1 MLQEELWTVRL
12 AKASSLHPSSSQQL
26 WQALAAQI
34 EQRLLLGAEIA
45 FPCIGV
51 FTLRQEGEF
60 LAQLPDGS
68 RYLVP
73 PRLSLDMR
81 WEKRGREESAIPL
94 TFLIEALAN
103 ATKLRG
109 EVIEVW
115 LKAIPILWE
124 ELMRE
129 AGSVAWPHLGL
140 FHTVSGDAS
149 STSSGY
155 TFTPLS
161 VFAEALNKPFS
172 MFVPIE
178 VAHEGQGKDLKIRE
192 VTSLEVLRE
201 IHPITLLMPTPSPET
216 EGETAVED
224 TKGVEQEKM
233 EAVVVQSSSNPVS
246 QIEPEEEEKV
256 EVVAEQ
262 TLSDPTPQTILGE
275 EEKVE
280 APAVQTSSD
289 PVSQIES
296 EEEEKVEVVAEQTLS
311 DPTPQAEREE
321 EEKVEAPAV
330 QTSPDSISLTES
342 EEEEKEEAPAEATT
356 PVIPPVPSVYI
367 TAPTAT
373 SSPRKSRSGC
383 YIWLIVAMLLL
394 IGAILVI
401 FLLNNQQKNKNE
413 AKPLPSKPTQQTTPT
428 TVIPTSEPREKDSL
442 MIQADS
448 SSGIASDTLASTPTP
463 APPKASKAQPTS
475 SEEAE
480 VVRIQAGDRLTRF
493 SLRKYGHKAFW
504 VYIYEENRGRIK
516 DPDNIPIGTTITL
529 PQASKYKIDARDT
542 NSVNK
547 ALILQRSIK
556 NK

>member
-26 WQALAAQI
+26 WQALTAQI

-60 LAQLPDGS
+60 LAQLPDS
-68 RYLVP
+68 TRYLVP
-73 PRLSLDMR
+73 PRLSLDLR
-81 WEKRGREESAIPL
+81 WERAGREESAIPL
-94 TFLIEALAN
+94 TFLIEALVN
-103 ATKLRG
+103 STKLRG

-124 ELMRE
+124 ELMQE
-129 AGSVAWPHLGL
+129 AGSVAWPRLGL

-172 MFVPIE
+172 MFVPVE
-178 VAHEGQGKDLKIRE
+178 VSHEGQGKDLKTRE
-192 VTSLEVLRE
+192 VTSLEGLGE
-201 IHPITLLMPTPSPET
+201 IHPITLLASTPSSEVQA
-216 EGETAVED
+216 ERVEED
-224 TKGVEQEKM
+224 TLERAQEKP
-233 EAVVVQSSSNPVS
+233 EESTELASSDSTP
-246 QIEPEEEEKV
+246 QAELEEEK
-256 EVVAEQ
+256 E
-262 TLSDPTPQTILGE
+262 
-275 EEKVE
+275 VE
-280 APAVQTSSD
+280 APTIQTS
-289 PVSQIES
+289 
-296 EEEEKVEVVAEQTLS
+296 S
-311 DPTPQAEREE
+311 DPTPQAELE
-321 EEKVEAPAV
+321 EEKEVEAPTI

-342 EEEEKEEAPAEATT
+342 EEEGKVEVVAEATT
-356 PVIPPVPSVYI
+356 PVIPPVSSVSV
-367 TAPTAT
+367 TTPTAT

-428 TVIPTSEPREKDSL
+428 TVIPTAEPREKDSL
-442 MIQADS
+442 MMQADS
-448 SSGIASDTLASTPTP
+448 SSGTASDTLASTPAP
-463 APPKASKAQPTS
+463 APPSASKAQPAS

-504 VYIYEENRGRIK
+504 VYIYEENRSRIK

-542 NSVNK
+542 NSVNR

>member
-1 MLQEELWTVRL
+1 MRL

-60 LAQLPDGS
+60 LAQLPDGT

-73 PRLSLDMR
+73 PRLSLDLR
-81 WEKRGREESAIPL
+81 WERAGRGESAIPL
-94 TFLIEALAN
+94 TFLIEALVN
-103 ATKLRG
+103 STKLRG

-129 AGSVAWPHLGL
+129 AGSVAWPRLGL
-140 FHTVSGDAS
+140 FHTVSRDAS

-172 MFVPIE
+172 MFVPVE

-192 VTSLEVLRE
+192 VTSLEGLGE

-233 EAVVVQSSSNPVS
+233 EAVVVQSSSDPVS

-262 TLSDPTPQTILGE
+262 TF
-275 EEKVE
+275 
-280 APAVQTSSD
+280 
-289 PVSQIES
+289 
-296 EEEEKVEVVAEQTLS
+296 S
-311 DPTPQAEREE
+311 DPTPQAELE
-321 EEKVEAPAV
+321 EEKEVEAPTIQASSAPTP
-330 QTSPDSISLTES
+330 QAER

-356 PVIPPVPSVYI
+356 PVIPPVPSVSV
-367 TAPTAT
+367 TTPTAI
-373 SSPRKSRSGC
+373 SSPRRSRSGC
-383 YIWLIVAMLLL
+383 YIWLIVTMLLV

-428 TVIPTSEPREKDSL
+428 TVIPTTEPREKDSL

-448 SSGIASDTLASTPTP
+448 SSGTASDTLASTPAP
-463 APPKASKAQPTS
+463 APPSASKVQPTS

-504 VYIYEENRGRIK
+504 VYIYEENRSRIK

-542 NSVNK
+542 NSVNR

>member
-1 MLQEELWTVRL
+1 MRL

-34 EQRLLLGAEIA
+34 EQRLLLGAEVA

-60 LAQLPDGS
+60 LAQLPDGT

-73 PRLSLDMR
+73 PRLSLDLR
-81 WEKRGREESAIPL
+81 WERAGREESAIPL
-94 TFLIEALAN
+94 TFLIEALVN
-103 ATKLRG
+103 STKLRG

-129 AGSVAWPHLGL
+129 AGSVAWPRLGL

-172 MFVPIE
+172 MFVPVE

-192 VTSLEVLRE
+192 VTSLEVLGE
-201 IHPITLLMPTPSPET
+201 VHPITVLASTPSSEVQA
-216 EGETAVED
+216 ERVEED
-224 TKGVEQEKM
+224 TLERAQEK
-233 EAVVVQSSSNPVS
+233 
-246 QIEPEEEEKV
+246 PEESTEL
-256 EVVAEQ
+256 A
-262 TLSDPTPQTILGE
+262 
-275 EEKVE
+275 
-280 APAVQTSSD
+280 SSD
-289 PVSQIES
+289 S
-296 EEEEKVEVVAEQTLS
+296 
-311 DPTPQAEREE
+311 TPQAEREE
-321 EEKVEAPAV
+321 EEKEEAPTI
-330 QTSPDSISLTES
+330 QTSSDPTLQIEL
-342 EEEEKEEAPAEATT
+342 EEEGKVEAPAEATT
-356 PVIPPVPSVYI
+356 PVIPPVPSVSV
-367 TAPTAT
+367 TTPTAI
-373 SSPRKSRSGC
+373 SSPRRSRSGC
-383 YIWLIVAMLLL
+383 YIWLIVAMLLV

-428 TVIPTSEPREKDSL
+428 TVIPATEPREEDSL
-442 MIQADS
+442 TIQADS
-448 SSGIASDTLASTPTP
+448 SSGTARDTLASTPTP

-504 VYIYEENRGRIK
+504 VYIYEENRSRIK

-542 NSVNK
+542 NSVNR

>member
-12 AKASSLHPSSSQQL
+12 AKASPLHPSSSQQL
-26 WQALAAQI
+26 WQALTAQI

-73 PRLSLDMR
+73 PRLSLDLR

-94 TFLIEALAN
+94 TFLIEALVN
-103 ATKLRG
+103 TTKLRG

-129 AGSVAWPHLGL
+129 AGSVAWPRLGL
-140 FHTVSGDAS
+140 FHTVSGNAS

-178 VAHEGQGKDLKIRE
+178 VAHGEQSNDLEIRE
-192 VTSLEVLRE
+192 VTSLEVLGE

-233 EAVVVQSSSNPVS
+233 EAVVVQSSSDPVS

-262 TLSDPTPQTILGE
+262 TLSDPTPQAELE
-275 EEKVE
+275 EEKE
-280 APAVQTSSD
+280 
-289 PVSQIES
+289 
-296 EEEEKVEVVAEQTLS
+296 
-311 DPTPQAEREE
+311 
-321 EEKVEAPAV
+321 VEAPAV
-330 QTSPDSISLTES
+330 QTSPDPISLTES

-356 PVIPPVPSVYI
+356 PVIPPVSSVSV
-367 TAPTAT
+367 TTPTAT

-428 TVIPTSEPREKDSL
+428 TVIPTSEPREIDSL

-448 SSGIASDTLASTPTP
+448 SSGTASDTLASTPAP
-463 APPKASKAQPTS
+463 APPSTSKAQPAS
-475 SEEAE
+475 SEETE

-504 VYIYEENRGRIK
+504 VYIYEENRSRIK

-542 NSVNK
+542 NSVNR

>member
-26 WQALAAQI
+26 WQALATQI

-60 LAQLPDGS
+60 LAQLPDGT

-73 PRLSLDMR
+73 PRLSLDLR
-81 WEKRGREESAIPL
+81 WERAGREESAIPL
-94 TFLIEALAN
+94 TFLIEALVN
-103 ATKLRG
+103 STKLRG

-129 AGSVAWPHLGL
+129 AGSVAWPRLGL
-140 FHTVSGDAS
+140 FHTVSRDAS
-149 STSSGY
+149 STSSSY

-172 MFVPIE
+172 MFVPVE
-178 VAHEGQGKDLKIRE
+178 VAHGEQSNDLEIRE
-192 VTSLEVLRE
+192 VTSLEVLGE
-201 IHPITLLMPTPSPET
+201 IHPITVLASTPSSEVQA
-216 EGETAVED
+216 ERVEED
-224 TKGVEQEKM
+224 TLERAQEKP
-233 EAVVVQSSSNPVS
+233 EESTELASSDSTP
-246 QIEPEEEEKV
+246 QAELEEEK
-256 EVVAEQ
+256 E
-262 TLSDPTPQTILGE
+262 
-275 EEKVE
+275 VE
-280 APAVQTSSD
+280 APTIQAS
-289 PVSQIES
+289 
-296 EEEEKVEVVAEQTLS
+296 S
-311 DPTPQAEREE
+311 DPTPQAELE
-321 EEKVEAPAV
+321 EEKEVEAPAV
-330 QTSPDSISLTES
+330 QTSPDPISLTES

-356 PVIPPVPSVYI
+356 PVIPPVSSVSV
-367 TAPTAT
+367 TTPTAI
-373 SSPRKSRSGC
+373 SSPRRSRSGC

-413 AKPLPSKPTQQTTPT
+413 AKPLPPKPAQQTTPT
-428 TVIPTSEPREKDSL
+428 TVIPTAEPREKDSL
-442 MIQADS
+442 MMQADS
-448 SSGIASDTLASTPTP
+448 SSGTASDTLASTPTP
-463 APPKASKAQPTS
+463 TPLSASKAQPAS
-475 SEEAE
+475 SEETE

-504 VYIYEENRGRIK
+504 VYIYEENRSRIK

>member
-60 LAQLPDGS
+60 LAQLPDGT

-73 PRLSLDMR
+73 PRLSLDLR
-81 WEKRGREESAIPL
+81 WERAGRGESAIPL
-94 TFLIEALAN
+94 TFLIEALVN
-103 ATKLRG
+103 STKLRG

-115 LKAIPILWE
+115 LKAIPTLWE
-124 ELMRE
+124 ELMQE
-129 AGSVAWPHLGL
+129 AGSVAWPRLGL

-172 MFVPIE
+172 MFVPVE

-192 VTSLEVLRE
+192 VTSLEGLGE

-224 TKGVEQEKM
+224 TKGVEQKKM
-233 EAVVVQSSSNPVS
+233 EAVAMQSSSDPVS

-256 EVVAEQ
+256 EVVAEQTSPAPISQTESEEEEKVEAPAVQ

-280 APAVQTSSD
+280 APAVQTS
-289 PVSQIES
+289 P
-296 EEEEKVEVVAEQTLS
+296 
-311 DPTPQAEREE
+311 
-321 EEKVEAPAV
+321 AP
-330 QTSPDSISLTES
+330 ISLTES

-356 PVIPPVPSVYI
+356 PVIPPVPSVSV
-367 TAPTAT
+367 TTPTAI
-373 SSPRKSRSGC
+373 SSPRRSRSGC

-428 TVIPTSEPREKDSL
+428 TVIPAIEPREEDSL
-442 MIQADS
+442 TIQADS
-448 SSGIASDTLASTPTP
+448 SSGTARDTLASTPTP

-542 NSVNK
+542 NSVNR

>member
-1 MLQEELWTVRL
+1 MRL

-26 WQALAAQI
+26 WQALTAQI

-60 LAQLPDGS
+60 LAQLPDGT

-73 PRLSLDMR
+73 PRLSLDLR
-81 WEKRGREESAIPL
+81 WERAGREESAIPL
-94 TFLIEALAN
+94 TFLIEALVN
-103 ATKLRG
+103 STKLRV

-129 AGSVAWPHLGL
+129 AGSVAWPRLGL
-140 FHTVSGDAS
+140 FHTVSRDAS

-172 MFVPIE
+172 MFVPVE

-192 VTSLEVLRE
+192 VTSLEGLGE

-233 EAVVVQSSSNPVS
+233 EAVVVQSSSDPVS

-289 PVSQIES
+289 P
-296 EEEEKVEVVAEQTLS
+296 
-311 DPTPQAEREE
+311 
-321 EEKVEAPAV
+321 
-330 QTSPDSISLTES
+330 ISLTES
-342 EEEEKEEAPAEATT
+342 EEEEKVEAPAEATT
-356 PVIPPVPSVYI
+356 PVIPPVSSVSV
-367 TAPTAT
+367 TTPTAT

-428 TVIPTSEPREKDSL
+428 TVIPATEPREEDSL
-442 MIQADS
+442 TIQADS
-448 SSGIASDTLASTPTP
+448 SSGTARDTLASTPTP
-463 APPKASKAQPTS
+463 TPLSASKAQPTS

-516 DPDNIPIGTTITL
+516 DPDNIPIGTTIRL

>member
-1 MLQEELWTVRL
+1 MRL

-26 WQALAAQI
+26 WQALTAQI

-60 LAQLPDGS
+60 LAQLPDS
-68 RYLVP
+68 TRYLVP
-73 PRLSLDMR
+73 PRLSLDLR
-81 WEKRGREESAIPL
+81 WERAGREESAIPL
-94 TFLIEALAN
+94 TFLIEALVN
-103 ATKLRG
+103 STKLRG

-124 ELMRE
+124 ELMQE
-129 AGSVAWPHLGL
+129 AGSVAWPRLGL

-172 MFVPIE
+172 MFVPVE
-178 VAHEGQGKDLKIRE
+178 VSHEGQGKDLKTRE
-192 VTSLEVLRE
+192 VTSLEGLGE
-201 IHPITLLMPTPSPET
+201 IHPITLLASTPSSEVQA
-216 EGETAVED
+216 ERVEED
-224 TKGVEQEKM
+224 TLERAQEKP
-233 EAVVVQSSSNPVS
+233 EESTELASSDSTP
-246 QIEPEEEEKV
+246 QAELEEEK
-256 EVVAEQ
+256 E
-262 TLSDPTPQTILGE
+262 
-275 EEKVE
+275 VE
-280 APAVQTSSD
+280 APTIQTS
-289 PVSQIES
+289 
-296 EEEEKVEVVAEQTLS
+296 S
-311 DPTPQAEREE
+311 DPTPQAELE
-321 EEKVEAPAV
+321 EEKEVEAPTI
-330 QTSPDSISLTES
+330 QTSPDPISLTES
-342 EEEEKEEAPAEATT
+342 EEEEKVEAPSEATT
-356 PVIPPVPSVYI
+356 PVIPPVSSVSV

-428 TVIPTSEPREKDSL
+428 TVIPATEPREEDSL
-442 MIQADS
+442 TIQADS
-448 SSGIASDTLASTPTP
+448 SSGTARDTLASTPTP

-504 VYIYEENRGRIK
+504 VYIYEENRSRIK

-542 NSVNK
+542 NSVNR

>member
-1 MLQEELWTVRL
+1 MRL

-26 WQALAAQI
+26 WQALTAQI

-60 LAQLPDGS
+60 LAQLPDGT

-73 PRLSLDMR
+73 PRLSLDLR

-94 TFLIEALAN
+94 TFLIEALVN
-103 ATKLRG
+103 STKLRG

-129 AGSVAWPHLGL
+129 AGSVAWPRLGL

-172 MFVPIE
+172 MFVPVE
-178 VAHEGQGKDLKIRE
+178 VAHGGQGKDLKIRE
-192 VTSLEVLRE
+192 VTSLEVLGE
-201 IHPITLLMPTPSPET
+201 IHPITLLASTPSSEVQA
-216 EGETAVED
+216 ERVEED
-224 TKGVEQEKM
+224 TLERAQEKP
-233 EAVVVQSSSNPVS
+233 EESTEIASSDSTP
-246 QIEPEEEEKV
+246 QAEREEEK
-256 EVVAEQ
+256 E
-262 TLSDPTPQTILGE
+262 
-275 EEKVE
+275 VE

-289 PVSQIES
+289 PISQIEP
-296 EEEEKVEVVAEQTLS
+296 EEEGKVEVV
-311 DPTPQAEREE
+311 
-321 EEKVEAPAV
+321 
-330 QTSPDSISLTES
+330 
-342 EEEEKEEAPAEATT
+342 AEATT
-356 PVIPPVPSVYI
+356 PVIPPVPSVYV

-428 TVIPTSEPREKDSL
+428 TVIPATEPREEDSL
-442 MIQADS
+442 TIQADS
-448 SSGIASDTLASTPTP
+448 SSGTARDTLASTPTP

-504 VYIYEENRGRIK
+504 VYIYEENRSRIK

-542 NSVNK
+542 NSVNR

>member
-1 MLQEELWTVRL
+1 MRL

-45 FPCIGV
+45 FPSIGV

-68 RYLVP
+68 RYLIP
-73 PRLSLDMR
+73 PRLSLDLR
-81 WEKRGREESAIPL
+81 WERAGREESAIPL
-94 TFLIEALAN
+94 TFLIEALVN
-103 ATKLRG
+103 STKLRG

-115 LKAIPILWE
+115 LKAIPTLWE
-124 ELMRE
+124 ELMQE
-129 AGSVAWPHLGL
+129 AGSVAWPRLGL
-140 FHTVSGDAS
+140 FHTVSGNAS

-192 VTSLEVLRE
+192 VTSLEVLGE
-201 IHPITLLMPTPSPET
+201 IHPITLLASTPSSEVQA
-216 EGETAVED
+216 ERVEED
-224 TKGVEQEKM
+224 TLERAQEKPG
-233 EAVVVQSSSNPVS
+233 ESTELAS
-246 QIEPEEEEKV
+246 
-256 EVVAEQ
+256 
-262 TLSDPTPQTILGE
+262 SDPTPQAELE
-275 EEKVE
+275 EEKEVE

-289 PVSQIES
+289 PISQIEP
-296 EEEEKVEVVAEQTLS
+296 EEEGKVEVV
-311 DPTPQAEREE
+311 
-321 EEKVEAPAV
+321 
-330 QTSPDSISLTES
+330 
-342 EEEEKEEAPAEATT
+342 AEATT
-356 PVIPPVPSVYI
+356 PVIPPVPSVSV
-367 TAPTAT
+367 TTPTAI
-373 SSPRKSRSGC
+373 SSPRRSRSGC

-428 TVIPTSEPREKDSL
+428 TVIPATEPREKDSL

-448 SSGIASDTLASTPTP
+448 SSGTASDTLTSTP
-463 APPKASKAQPTS
+463 APAPPSASKAQPAS
-475 SEEAE
+475 SEETE

-504 VYIYEENRGRIK
+504 VYIYEENRSRIK

-542 NSVNK
+542 NSVNR

>member
-26 WQALAAQI
+26 WQALATQI

-60 LAQLPDGS
+60 LAQLPDGT

-73 PRLSLDMR
+73 PRLSLDLR
-81 WEKRGREESAIPL
+81 WERAGREESAIPL
-94 TFLIEALAN
+94 TFLIEALVN
-103 ATKLRG
+103 STKLRG

-129 AGSVAWPHLGL
+129 AGSVAWPRLGL
-140 FHTVSGDAS
+140 FHTVSRDAS
-149 STSSGY
+149 STSSSY

-172 MFVPIE
+172 MFVPVE
-178 VAHEGQGKDLKIRE
+178 VAHGEQSNDLEIRE
-192 VTSLEVLRE
+192 VTSLEVLGE
-201 IHPITLLMPTPSPET
+201 IHPITLLASTPSSEVQAERVE
-216 EGETAVED
+216 EGTLERA
-224 TKGVEQEKM
+224 QEK
-233 EAVVVQSSSNPVS
+233 
-246 QIEPEEEEKV
+246 PEESTEL
-256 EVVAEQ
+256 A
-262 TLSDPTPQTILGE
+262 S
-275 EEKVE
+275 
-280 APAVQTSSD
+280 
-289 PVSQIES
+289 
-296 EEEEKVEVVAEQTLS
+296 S

-321 EEKVEAPAV
+321 EEKVEAPTIQASSDPTPQVEREEKEKVEAPAV
-330 QTSPDSISLTES
+330 QTTPDPVSQAEL
-342 EEEEKEEAPAEATT
+342 EEEEKVEAPAEATT
-356 PVIPPVPSVYI
+356 PVIPPVPSVSV
-367 TAPTAT
+367 TAPTTT

-428 TVIPTSEPREKDSL
+428 TVIPATEPREKDSL
-442 MIQADS
+442 MMQADS
-448 SSGIASDTLASTPTP
+448 SSGTARDTLASTPTP

-504 VYIYEENRGRIK
+504 VYIYEENRSRIK

>member
-1 MLQEELWTVRL
+1 M
-12 AKASSLHPSSSQQL
+12 
-26 WQALAAQI
+26 
-34 EQRLLLGAEIA
+34 
-45 FPCIGV
+45 
-51 FTLRQEGEF
+51 
-60 LAQLPDGS
+60 
-68 RYLVP
+68 
-73 PRLSLDMR
+73 
-81 WEKRGREESAIPL
+81 
-94 TFLIEALAN
+94 
-103 ATKLRG
+103 
-109 EVIEVW
+109 
-115 LKAIPILWE
+115 
-124 ELMRE
+124 
-129 AGSVAWPHLGL
+129 
-140 FHTVSGDAS
+140 
-149 STSSGY
+149 
-155 TFTPLS
+155 
-161 VFAEALNKPFS
+161 
-172 MFVPIE
+172 
-178 VAHEGQGKDLKIRE
+178 
-192 VTSLEVLRE
+192 
-201 IHPITLLMPTPSPET
+201 
-216 EGETAVED
+216 
-224 TKGVEQEKM
+224 
-233 EAVVVQSSSNPVS
+233 
-246 QIEPEEEEKV
+246 
-256 EVVAEQ
+256 
-262 TLSDPTPQTILGE
+262 
-275 EEKVE
+275 
-280 APAVQTSSD
+280 QTSSD

>member
-1 MLQEELWTVRL
+1 MRL

-34 EQRLLLGAEIA
+34 EQRLLLGAEVA

-60 LAQLPDGS
+60 LAQLPDGT

-73 PRLSLDMR
+73 PRLSLDLR
-81 WEKRGREESAIPL
+81 WERAGREESAIPL
-94 TFLIEALAN
+94 TFLIEALVN
-103 ATKLRG
+103 STKLRA

-115 LKAIPILWE
+115 LKAIPTLWE

-129 AGSVAWPHLGL
+129 AGSVAWPRLGL

-172 MFVPIE
+172 MFVPVE

-192 VTSLEVLRE
+192 VTSLEGLGE

-224 TKGVEQEKM
+224 TKGVEREKM
-233 EAVVVQSSSNPVS
+233 EAVVVQSSSDPVS

-289 PVSQIES
+289 PTPQIE
-296 EEEEKVEVVAEQTLS
+296 L
-311 DPTPQAEREE
+311 
-321 EEKVEAPAV
+321 
-330 QTSPDSISLTES
+330 

-356 PVIPPVPSVYI
+356 PVIPPVPSVSV
-367 TAPTAT
+367 TTPTAI
-373 SSPRKSRSGC
+373 SSPRRSRSGC

-448 SSGIASDTLASTPTP
+448 SSGTASDTLASTPAPAP
-463 APPKASKAQPTS
+463 APPSTSKAQPAS
-475 SEEAE
+475 SEETE

-504 VYIYEENRGRIK
+504 VYIYEENRSRIK

>member
-1 MLQEELWTVRL
+1 MRL

-34 EQRLLLGAEIA
+34 EQRLLLGAEVA

-60 LAQLPDGS
+60 LAQLPDGT

-73 PRLSLDMR
+73 PRLSLDLR
-81 WEKRGREESAIPL
+81 WERAGREESAIPL
-94 TFLIEALAN
+94 TFLIEALVN
-103 ATKLRG
+103 STKLRA

-115 LKAIPILWE
+115 LKAIPTLWE

-129 AGSVAWPHLGL
+129 AGSVAWPRLGL

-172 MFVPIE
+172 MFVPVE

-192 VTSLEVLRE
+192 VTSLEGLGE

-224 TKGVEQEKM
+224 TKGVEREKM
-233 EAVVVQSSSNPVS
+233 EAVVVQSSSDPVS

-262 TLSDPTPQTILGE
+262 TLSDPTPQAERE
-275 EEKVE
+275 EEKEVE
-280 APAVQTSSD
+280 APTIQTSSD
-289 PVSQIES
+289 PTPQIE
-296 EEEEKVEVVAEQTLS
+296 L
-311 DPTPQAEREE
+311 
-321 EEKVEAPAV
+321 
-330 QTSPDSISLTES
+330 

-356 PVIPPVPSVYI
+356 PVIPPVPSVSV
-367 TAPTAT
+367 TTPTAI
-373 SSPRKSRSGC
+373 SSPRRSRSGC

-448 SSGIASDTLASTPTP
+448 SSGTASDTLASTPAPAP
-463 APPKASKAQPTS
+463 APPSTSKAQPAS
-475 SEEAE
+475 SEETE

-504 VYIYEENRGRIK
+504 VYIYEENRSRIK

-542 NSVNK
+542 NSVNR

>member
-26 WQALAAQI
+26 WQALTAQI

-60 LAQLPDGS
+60 LAQLPDGT

-73 PRLSLDMR
+73 PRLSLDLR
-81 WEKRGREESAIPL
+81 WERAGREESAIPL
-94 TFLIEALAN
+94 TFLIEALVN
-103 ATKLRG
+103 STKLRG

-129 AGSVAWPHLGL
+129 AGSVAWPRLGL

-172 MFVPIE
+172 MFVPVE

-192 VTSLEVLRE
+192 VTSLEVLGE

-224 TKGVEQEKM
+224 TKGVEQKKM
-233 EAVVVQSSSNPVS
+233 EAVAMQSSSDPVS

-256 EVVAEQ
+256 EVVAVQ

-280 APAVQTSSD
+280 APT
-289 PVSQIES
+289 
-296 EEEEKVEVVAEQTLS
+296 
-311 DPTPQAEREE
+311 
-321 EEKVEAPAV
+321 V
-330 QTSPDSISLTES
+330 QTSPAPISLTES
-342 EEEEKEEAPAEATT
+342 EEEEKVGAPAEATT
-356 PVIPPVPSVYI
+356 PVIPPVPSVSV
-367 TAPTAT
+367 TAPTAI
-373 SSPRKSRSGC
+373 SSPRRPRSGC

-413 AKPLPSKPTQQTTPT
+413 AKPLPPKPAQQTTPT
-428 TVIPTSEPREKDSL
+428 TVIPTAEPREKDSL
-442 MIQADS
+442 MMQADS
-448 SSGIASDTLASTPTP
+448 SSGTANDTLASTPTP
-463 APPKASKAQPTS
+463 TPLSASKVQPTS
-475 SEEAE
+475 SEETE

-504 VYIYEENRGRIK
+504 VYIYEENRSRIK

-542 NSVNK
+542 NSVNR

>member
-1 MLQEELWTVRL
+1 MRL

-34 EQRLLLGAEIA
+34 EQRLLLGAEVA

-60 LAQLPDGS
+60 LAQLPDGT

-73 PRLSLDMR
+73 PRLSLDLR
-81 WEKRGREESAIPL
+81 WERAGREESAIPL
-94 TFLIEALAN
+94 TFLIEALVN
-103 ATKLRG
+103 STKLRA

-115 LKAIPILWE
+115 LKAIPTLWE

-129 AGSVAWPHLGL
+129 AGSVAWPRLGL

-172 MFVPIE
+172 MFVPVE

-192 VTSLEVLRE
+192 VTSLEGLGE

-224 TKGVEQEKM
+224 TKGVEREKM
-233 EAVVVQSSSNPVS
+233 EAVVVQSSSDPVS

-321 EEKVEAPAV
+321 EKEVEAPTI
-330 QTSPDSISLTES
+330 QTSSDPTPQIEL

-356 PVIPPVPSVYI
+356 PVIPPVPSVSV
-367 TAPTAT
+367 TTPTAI
-373 SSPRKSRSGC
+373 SSPRRSRSGC

-448 SSGIASDTLASTPTP
+448 SSGTASDTLASTPAPAP
-463 APPKASKAQPTS
+463 APPSTSKAQPAS
-475 SEEAE
+475 SEETE

-504 VYIYEENRGRIK
+504 VYIYEENRSRIK

-542 NSVNK
+542 NSVNR

>member
-1 MLQEELWTVRL
+1 MLQEELWIVRL
-12 AKASSLHPSSSQQL
+12 AKASSLHPSSSPQL
-26 WQALAAQI
+26 WQALTAQI

-73 PRLSLDMR
+73 PRLSLDLR

-94 TFLIEALAN
+94 TFLIEALVN
-103 ATKLRG
+103 TSKLRG

-129 AGSVAWPHLGL
+129 AGSVAWPRLGL
-140 FHTVSGDAS
+140 FHTVSGNAS

-178 VAHEGQGKDLKIRE
+178 VAHGEQSNDLEIRE
-192 VTSLEVLRE
+192 VTSLEVLGE

-233 EAVVVQSSSNPVS
+233 EAVVVQSSSDPVS

-262 TLSDPTPQTILGE
+262 TLSDPTPQAELE
-275 EEKVE
+275 EEKE
-280 APAVQTSSD
+280 
-289 PVSQIES
+289 
-296 EEEEKVEVVAEQTLS
+296 
-311 DPTPQAEREE
+311 
-321 EEKVEAPAV
+321 VEAPAV
-330 QTSPDSISLTES
+330 QTSPDPISLTES

-356 PVIPPVPSVYI
+356 PVIPPVSSVSV
-367 TAPTAT
+367 TTPTAT

-428 TVIPTSEPREKDSL
+428 TVIPTSEPREIDSL

-448 SSGIASDTLASTPTP
+448 SSGTASDTLASTPAP
-463 APPKASKAQPTS
+463 APPSTSKAQPAS
-475 SEEAE
+475 SEETE

-504 VYIYEENRGRIK
+504 VYIYEENRSRIK

-542 NSVNK
+542 NSVNR

>member
-60 LAQLPDGS
+60 LAQLPDGT

-73 PRLSLDMR
+73 PRLSLDLR
-81 WEKRGREESAIPL
+81 WERAGREESAIPL
-94 TFLIEALAN
+94 TFLIEALVN
-103 ATKLRG
+103 ATKLRA

-115 LKAIPILWE
+115 LKAIPTLWE

-129 AGSVAWPHLGL
+129 AGSVAWPRLGL
-140 FHTVSGDAS
+140 FHTVSGNAS

-172 MFVPIE
+172 MFVPVE
-178 VAHEGQGKDLKIRE
+178 VAHKGQGKDLKIRE
-192 VTSLEVLRE
+192 VTSLEVLGE

-233 EAVVVQSSSNPVS
+233 EAVVVQSSSDPVS
-246 QIEPEEEEKV
+246 QIESEEEEKV

-280 APAVQTSSD
+280 APAVQTSPD
-289 PVSQIES
+289 P
-296 EEEEKVEVVAEQTLS
+296 
-311 DPTPQAEREE
+311 
-321 EEKVEAPAV
+321 
-330 QTSPDSISLTES
+330 ISLTES

-356 PVIPPVPSVYI
+356 PVIPPVSSVSV

-373 SSPRKSRSGC
+373 SSPRRSRSGC

-401 FLLNNQQKNKNE
+401 FFLNNQQKNKNE

-428 TVIPTSEPREKDSL
+428 TVIPATEPRENDSL

-448 SSGIASDTLASTPTP
+448 SSGTASDTFTSTP
-463 APPKASKAQPTS
+463 APAPPSTSKAQPAS
-475 SEEAE
+475 SEETE

>member
-1 MLQEELWTVRL
+1 VRL
-12 AKASSLHPSSSQQL
+12 AKASSLHPSSSPQL
-26 WQALAAQI
+26 WQALTAQI

-73 PRLSLDMR
+73 PRLSLDLR

-94 TFLIEALAN
+94 TFLIEALVN
-103 ATKLRG
+103 TTKLRG

-129 AGSVAWPHLGL
+129 AGSVAWPRLGL
-140 FHTVSGDAS
+140 FHTVSGNAS

-178 VAHEGQGKDLKIRE
+178 VAHGEQSNDLEIRE
-192 VTSLEVLRE
+192 VTSLEVLGE

-233 EAVVVQSSSNPVS
+233 EAVVVQSSSDPVS

-262 TLSDPTPQTILGE
+262 TLSDPTPQAELE
-275 EEKVE
+275 EEKE
-280 APAVQTSSD
+280 
-289 PVSQIES
+289 
-296 EEEEKVEVVAEQTLS
+296 
-311 DPTPQAEREE
+311 
-321 EEKVEAPAV
+321 VEAPAV
-330 QTSPDSISLTES
+330 QTSPDPISLTES

-356 PVIPPVPSVYI
+356 PVIPPVSSVSV
-367 TAPTAT
+367 TTPTAT

-394 IGAILVI
+394 IGAILII

-428 TVIPTSEPREKDSL
+428 TVIPTSEPREIDSL

-448 SSGIASDTLASTPTP
+448 SSGTASDTLASTPAP
-463 APPKASKAQPTS
+463 APPSTSKAQPAS
-475 SEEAE
+475 SEETE

-504 VYIYEENRGRIK
+504 VYIYEENRSRIK

-542 NSVNK
+542 NSVNR

>member
-1 MLQEELWTVRL
+1 
-12 AKASSLHPSSSQQL
+12 
-26 WQALAAQI
+26 
-34 EQRLLLGAEIA
+34 
-45 FPCIGV
+45 
-51 FTLRQEGEF
+51 
-60 LAQLPDGS
+60 
-68 RYLVP
+68 
-73 PRLSLDMR
+73 
-81 WEKRGREESAIPL
+81 
-94 TFLIEALAN
+94 
-103 ATKLRG
+103 
-109 EVIEVW
+109 
-115 LKAIPILWE
+115 
-124 ELMRE
+124 MRE
-129 AGSVAWPHLGL
+129 AGSVAWPRLGL

-172 MFVPIE
+172 MFVPVE

-192 VTSLEVLRE
+192 VTSLEVLGE
-201 IHPITLLMPTPSPET
+201 IHPITLLASTPSSEVQA
-216 EGETAVED
+216 ERVEED
-224 TKGVEQEKM
+224 TLERAQEK
-233 EAVVVQSSSNPVS
+233 
-246 QIEPEEEEKV
+246 PEESTEL
-256 EVVAEQ
+256 A
-262 TLSDPTPQTILGE
+262 SSASTPQAE
-275 EEKVE
+275 REKEVE
-280 APAVQTSSD
+280 ASTIQTS
-289 PVSQIES
+289 
-296 EEEEKVEVVAEQTLS
+296 S
-311 DPTPQAEREE
+311 DPTPQAELE
-321 EEKVEAPAV
+321 EEKEVEAPTIQASSDPTPQAELEEEKEVEAPAV

-342 EEEEKEEAPAEATT
+342 EEEGKVEVVAEATT
-356 PVIPPVPSVYI
+356 PVIPPVSSVSV
-367 TAPTAT
+367 TTPTAT

-428 TVIPTSEPREKDSL
+428 TVIPTAEPREKDSL
-442 MIQADS
+442 MMQADS
-448 SSGIASDTLASTPTP
+448 SSGTASDTLASTPAP
-463 APPKASKAQPTS
+463 APPSASKAQPAS

-504 VYIYEENRGRIK
+504 VYIYEENRSRIK

-542 NSVNK
+542 NSVNR

>member
-1 MLQEELWTVRL
+1 MRL

-26 WQALAAQI
+26 WQALTAQI
-34 EQRLLLGAEIA
+34 EQRLLLGAEVA
-45 FPCIGV
+45 FPCIGI

-60 LAQLPDGS
+60 LAQLPDGT

-73 PRLSLDMR
+73 PRLSLDLR
-81 WEKRGREESAIPL
+81 WERAGREESAIPL
-94 TFLIEALAN
+94 TFLIEALVN
-103 ATKLRG
+103 STKLRA

-115 LKAIPILWE
+115 LKAIPTLWE

-129 AGSVAWPHLGL
+129 AGSVAWPRLGL

-172 MFVPIE
+172 MFVPVE

-192 VTSLEVLRE
+192 VTSLEVLGE
-201 IHPITLLMPTPSPET
+201 IHPITLLASTPSSEVQA
-216 EGETAVED
+216 ERVEED
-224 TKGVEQEKM
+224 TLERAQEKP
-233 EAVVVQSSSNPVS
+233 EESTELASSDLTL
-246 QIEPEEEEKV
+246 QIELEEEEKV
-256 EVVAEQ
+256 EAPTIQ
-262 TLSDPTPQTILGE
+262 ASSAPTPQAELE
-275 EEKVE
+275 EEKEVK

-289 PVSQIES
+289 PISQIEP
-296 EEEEKVEVVAEQTLS
+296 EEEG
-311 DPTPQAEREE
+311 
-321 EEKVEAPAV
+321 KVEAV
-330 QTSPDSISLTES
+330 
-342 EEEEKEEAPAEATT
+342 AEATT
-356 PVIPPVPSVYI
+356 PVIPPVSSVSV

-428 TVIPTSEPREKDSL
+428 TVIPATEPREEDSL
-442 MIQADS
+442 TIQADS
-448 SSGIASDTLASTPTP
+448 SSGTARDTLASTPTP

-504 VYIYEENRGRIK
+504 VYIYEENRSRIK

-542 NSVNK
+542 NSVNR

>member
-26 WQALAAQI
+26 WQALATQI

-60 LAQLPDGS
+60 LAQLPDGT

-73 PRLSLDMR
+73 PRLSLDLR

-94 TFLIEALAN
+94 TFLIEALVN
-103 ATKLRG
+103 ATKLRA

-129 AGSVAWPHLGL
+129 AGSVAWPRLGV
-140 FHTVSGDAS
+140 FHTVSRDAS

-155 TFTPLS
+155 TFTTLS

-178 VAHEGQGKDLKIRE
+178 VAHGEQSNDLEIRE
-192 VTSLEVLRE
+192 VTSLEVLGE

-233 EAVVVQSSSNPVS
+233 EAVVVQSSSDPVS

-256 EVVAEQ
+256 EVVAVQ

-289 PVSQIES
+289 PTPQIEL
-296 EEEEKVEVVAEQTLS
+296 EEEGKVEVV
-311 DPTPQAEREE
+311 
-321 EEKVEAPAV
+321 
-330 QTSPDSISLTES
+330 
-342 EEEEKEEAPAEATT
+342 AEATT
-356 PVIPPVPSVYI
+356 PVIPPVPSVSV
-367 TAPTAT
+367 TTPTAI
-373 SSPRKSRSGC
+373 SSPRRSRSGC
-383 YIWLIVAMLLL
+383 YIWLVVVMLLL

-401 FLLNNQQKNKNE
+401 FLLNNQQKNKDE

-428 TVIPTSEPREKDSL
+428 TVIPAIEPREEDSL
-442 MIQADS
+442 TIQADS
-448 SSGIASDTLASTPTP
+448 SSGTARDTLASTPTP

-504 VYIYEENRGRIK
+504 VYIYEENRSRIK

>member
-1 MLQEELWTVRL
+1 MRL

-26 WQALAAQI
+26 WQSLTAQI

-60 LAQLPDGS
+60 LAQLPDGT

-73 PRLSLDMR
+73 PRLSLDLR

-94 TFLIEALAN
+94 TFLIEALVN
-103 ATKLRG
+103 STKLRG

-115 LKAIPILWE
+115 LKAIPTLWE

-129 AGSVAWPHLGL
+129 AGSVAWPRLGL

-172 MFVPIE
+172 MFVPVE

-192 VTSLEVLRE
+192 VISLEVLGE
-201 IHPITLLMPTPSPET
+201 IHPITLLASTPSSEVQAERVE
-216 EGETAVED
+216 EGTLERA
-224 TKGVEQEKM
+224 QEK
-233 EAVVVQSSSNPVS
+233 
-246 QIEPEEEEKV
+246 PEESTEL
-256 EVVAEQ
+256 A
-262 TLSDPTPQTILGE
+262 
-275 EEKVE
+275 
-280 APAVQTSSD
+280 SSD
-289 PVSQIES
+289 S
-296 EEEEKVEVVAEQTLS
+296 
-311 DPTPQAEREE
+311 TPQAEREE
-321 EEKVEAPAV
+321 EEKVEAPTIQASSDPTPQAELEGEKEVEAPAV
-330 QTSPDSISLTES
+330 QTSSDPISQIEP
-342 EEEEKEEAPAEATT
+342 EEEGKVEVVAEATT
-356 PVIPPVPSVYI
+356 PVIPPVSSVSV

-373 SSPRKSRSGC
+373 SSPRRSRSGC

-428 TVIPTSEPREKDSL
+428 TVIPATEPREEDSL
-442 MIQADS
+442 TIQADS
-448 SSGIASDTLASTPTP
+448 SSGTARDTLASTPTP

-504 VYIYEENRGRIK
+504 VYIYEENRSRIK

-542 NSVNK
+542 NSVNR

>member
-1 MLQEELWTVRL
+1 MRL

-60 LAQLPDGS
+60 LAQLPDGT

-73 PRLSLDMR
+73 PRLSLDLR
-81 WEKRGREESAIPL
+81 WERAGREESAIPL
-94 TFLIEALAN
+94 TFLIEALVN
-103 ATKLRG
+103 STKLRG

-172 MFVPIE
+172 MFVPVE

-192 VTSLEVLRE
+192 VTSLEVLGE
-201 IHPITLLMPTPSPET
+201 IHPITLLASTPSSEVQA
-216 EGETAVED
+216 ERVEED
-224 TKGVEQEKM
+224 TLERAQEKP
-233 EAVVVQSSSNPVS
+233 EESTELASSDSTP
-246 QIEPEEEEKV
+246 QAEREEEEK
-256 EVVAEQ
+256 E
-262 TLSDPTPQTILGE
+262 
-275 EEKVE
+275 E
-280 APAVQTSSD
+280 APTIQTSSD
-289 PVSQIES
+289 PTLQIE
-296 EEEEKVEVVAEQTLS
+296 L
-311 DPTPQAEREE
+311 EE

-330 QTSPDSISLTES
+330 QTSPDPISLTES
-342 EEEEKEEAPAEATT
+342 EEEEKEEAPTEATT
-356 PVIPPVPSVYI
+356 PVIPPVPSVSV
-367 TAPTAT
+367 TAPTTT

-428 TVIPTSEPREKDSL
+428 TVIPTAEPREKDSL
-442 MIQADS
+442 MMQADS
-448 SSGIASDTLASTPTP
+448 SSGTASDTLASTPAP
-463 APPKASKAQPTS
+463 APPSASKAQPAS

-504 VYIYEENRGRIK
+504 VYIYEENRSRIK

-542 NSVNK
+542 NSVNR

>member
-1 MLQEELWTVRL
+1 MRL

-26 WQALAAQI
+26 WQALATQI

-60 LAQLPDGS
+60 LAQLPDGT

-73 PRLSLDMR
+73 PRLSLDLR

-94 TFLIEALAN
+94 TFLIEALVN
-103 ATKLRG
+103 ATKLRA

-129 AGSVAWPHLGL
+129 AGSVAWPRLGV
-140 FHTVSGDAS
+140 FHTVSRDAS

-155 TFTPLS
+155 TFTTLS

-178 VAHEGQGKDLKIRE
+178 VAHGEQSNDLEIRE
-192 VTSLEVLRE
+192 VTSLEVLGE

-233 EAVVVQSSSNPVS
+233 EAVVVQSSSDPVS

-256 EVVAEQ
+256 EVVAVQ

-289 PVSQIES
+289 PTPQIEL
-296 EEEEKVEVVAEQTLS
+296 EEEGKVEVV
-311 DPTPQAEREE
+311 
-321 EEKVEAPAV
+321 
-330 QTSPDSISLTES
+330 
-342 EEEEKEEAPAEATT
+342 AEATT
-356 PVIPPVPSVYI
+356 PVIPPVPSVSV
-367 TAPTAT
+367 TTPTAI
-373 SSPRKSRSGC
+373 SSPRRSRSGC
-383 YIWLIVAMLLL
+383 YIWLVVVMLLL

-401 FLLNNQQKNKNE
+401 FLLNNQQKNKDE

-428 TVIPTSEPREKDSL
+428 TVIPAIEPREEDSL
-442 MIQADS
+442 TIQADS
-448 SSGIASDTLASTPTP
+448 SSGTARDTLASTPTP

-504 VYIYEENRGRIK
+504 VYIYEENRSRIK

>member
-1 MLQEELWTVRL
+1 MRL

-26 WQALAAQI
+26 WQALATQI

-60 LAQLPDGS
+60 LAQLPDGT

-73 PRLSLDMR
+73 PRLSLDLR
-81 WEKRGREESAIPL
+81 WERAGREESAIPL
-94 TFLIEALAN
+94 TFLIEALVN
-103 ATKLRG
+103 STKLRG

-129 AGSVAWPHLGL
+129 AGSVAWPRLGL
-140 FHTVSGDAS
+140 FHTVSRDAS
-149 STSSGY
+149 STSSSY

-172 MFVPIE
+172 MFVPVE
-178 VAHEGQGKDLKIRE
+178 VAHGEQSNDLEIRE
-192 VTSLEVLRE
+192 VTSLEVLGE
-201 IHPITLLMPTPSPET
+201 IHPITVLASTPSSEVQA
-216 EGETAVED
+216 ERVEED
-224 TKGVEQEKM
+224 TLERAQEKP
-233 EAVVVQSSSNPVS
+233 EESTELASSDSTP
-246 QIEPEEEEKV
+246 QAELEEEK
-256 EVVAEQ
+256 E
-262 TLSDPTPQTILGE
+262 
-275 EEKVE
+275 VE
-280 APAVQTSSD
+280 APTIQAS
-289 PVSQIES
+289 
-296 EEEEKVEVVAEQTLS
+296 S
-311 DPTPQAEREE
+311 DPTPQAELE
-321 EEKVEAPAV
+321 EEKEVEAPAV
-330 QTSPDSISLTES
+330 QTSPAPISLTES
-342 EEEEKEEAPAEATT
+342 DEEEKEEAPAEATT
-356 PVIPPVPSVYI
+356 PVIPPVPSVSV
-367 TAPTAT
+367 TAPTAI
-373 SSPRKSRSGC
+373 SSPRRPRSGC
-383 YIWLIVAMLLL
+383 YIWLIVAMLLV

-401 FLLNNQQKNKNE
+401 FFLNNQQKNKNE

-428 TVIPTSEPREKDSL
+428 TVIPTAEPREKDSL
-442 MIQADS
+442 MMQADS
-448 SSGIASDTLASTPTP
+448 SSGTASDTLASTPTP

-504 VYIYEENRGRIK
+504 VYIYEENRSRIK

-529 PQASKYKIDARDT
+529 PQASKYKIDARDK
-542 NSVNK
+542 NSVNR

>member
-1 MLQEELWTVRL
+1 MRL

-26 WQALAAQI
+26 WQALTAQI

-60 LAQLPDGS
+60 LAQLPDGT

-73 PRLSLDMR
+73 PRLSLDLR

-94 TFLIEALAN
+94 TFLIEALVN
-103 ATKLRG
+103 ATKLRA

-129 AGSVAWPHLGL
+129 AGSVAWPRLGL

-149 STSSGY
+149 SASSGY

-172 MFVPIE
+172 MFVPVE

-192 VTSLEVLRE
+192 VTSLEGLGE
-201 IHPITLLMPTPSPET
+201 IHPITLLASTPSSEVQAERVEEDT
-216 EGETAVED
+216 LETA
-224 TKGVEQEKM
+224 QEK
-233 EAVVVQSSSNPVS
+233 
-246 QIEPEEEEKV
+246 PEESTEL
-256 EVVAEQ
+256 AS
-262 TLSDPTPQTILGE
+262 SDPTPQVERE
-275 EEKVE
+275 EEQKVE
-280 APAVQTSSD
+280 APTIQTSSD
-289 PVSQIES
+289 S
-296 EEEEKVEVVAEQTLS
+296 
-311 DPTPQAEREE
+311 TPQVEREE
-321 EEKVEAPAV
+321 EQKV
-330 QTSPDSISLTES
+330 
-342 EEEEKEEAPAEATT
+342 EAPAEATT
-356 PVIPPVPSVYI
+356 PVIPPVSSVSV
-367 TAPTAT
+367 TAPKAT

-448 SSGIASDTLASTPTP
+448 SIGTASDTLASTPAPTP
-463 APPKASKAQPTS
+463 PSTSKVQPTS
-475 SEEAE
+475 CEETE

-504 VYIYEENRGRIK
+504 VYIYEENRSRIK

-542 NSVNK
+542 NSVNR

>member
-1 MLQEELWTVRL
+1 MRL

-73 PRLSLDMR
+73 PRLSLDLR

-94 TFLIEALAN
+94 TFLIEALVN
-103 ATKLRG
+103 TTKLRA

-129 AGSVAWPHLGL
+129 AGSVAWPRLGL

-172 MFVPIE
+172 MFVPVE

-192 VTSLEVLRE
+192 VTSLEVLGE

-224 TKGVEQEKM
+224 TKGVEQKKM
-233 EAVVVQSSSNPVS
+233 EAVAMQSSSDPVS

-262 TLSDPTPQTILGE
+262 TSPAPISQT
-275 EEKVE
+275 
-280 APAVQTSSD
+280 
-289 PVSQIES
+289 ES
-296 EEEEKVEVVAEQTLS
+296 EEEEKV
-311 DPTPQAEREE
+311 
-321 EEKVEAPAV
+321 
-330 QTSPDSISLTES
+330 
-342 EEEEKEEAPAEATT
+342 EAPAEATT
-356 PVIPPVPSVYI
+356 PVIPPVPSVSV
-367 TAPTAT
+367 TAPTAI
-373 SSPRKSRSGC
+373 SSPRRPRSGC

-413 AKPLPSKPTQQTTPT
+413 AKPLPPKPAQQTTPT
-428 TVIPTSEPREKDSL
+428 TVIPTAEPREKDSL
-442 MIQADS
+442 MMQADS
-448 SSGIASDTLASTPTP
+448 SSGTANDTLASTPTP
-463 APPKASKAQPTS
+463 TPLSASKVQPTS
-475 SEEAE
+475 SEETE

-504 VYIYEENRGRIK
+504 VYIYEENRSRIK

-542 NSVNK
+542 NSVNR

>member
-1 MLQEELWTVRL
+1 MRL

-26 WQALAAQI
+26 WQALATQI

-73 PRLSLDMR
+73 PRLSLDLR

-94 TFLIEALAN
+94 TFLIEALVN
-103 ATKLRG
+103 STKLRG

-129 AGSVAWPHLGL
+129 AGSVAWPRLGL
-140 FHTVSGDAS
+140 FHTVSGNAS

-172 MFVPIE
+172 MFVPVE

-192 VTSLEVLRE
+192 VTSLEVLGE
-201 IHPITLLMPTPSPET
+201 IHPITLLASTPSSEVQ
-216 EGETAVED
+216 EERVEED
-224 TKGVEQEKM
+224 TLERAQEK
-233 EAVVVQSSSNPVS
+233 
-246 QIEPEEEEKV
+246 PEESTEL
-256 EVVAEQ
+256 A
-262 TLSDPTPQTILGE
+262 
-275 EEKVE
+275 
-280 APAVQTSSD
+280 SSD
-289 PVSQIES
+289 S
-296 EEEEKVEVVAEQTLS
+296 
-311 DPTPQAEREE
+311 TPQAELE
-321 EEKVEAPAV
+321 EEKEVEAPTIQASSDPTLQAELEEEKEVEVPAV
-330 QTSPDSISLTES
+330 QTSPAPISLTES

-356 PVIPPVPSVYI
+356 PIIPPVPSVSVTTR
-367 TAPTAT
+367 TAI
-373 SSPRKSRSGC
+373 SSPRRSRSGC
-383 YIWLIVAMLLL
+383 YIWLFVAMLLV

-401 FLLNNQQKNKNE
+401 FFLNNQQKNKDE

-428 TVIPTSEPREKDSL
+428 TVIPATEPREEDSL
-442 MIQADS
+442 TIQADS
-448 SSGIASDTLASTPTP
+448 SSGTASDTLASTPTP
-463 APPKASKAQPTS
+463 APPKASKAQPAS
-475 SEEAE
+475 SEETE

-504 VYIYEENRGRIK
+504 VYIYEENRSRIK

-542 NSVNK
+542 NSVNR

>member
-26 WQALAAQI
+26 WQALTAQI

-60 LAQLPDGS
+60 LAQLPDGT

-73 PRLSLDMR
+73 PRLSLDLR

-94 TFLIEALAN
+94 TFLIEALVN
-103 ATKLRG
+103 ATKLRA

-129 AGSVAWPHLGL
+129 AGSVAWPRLGL

-149 STSSGY
+149 SASSGY

-172 MFVPIE
+172 MFVPVE

-192 VTSLEVLRE
+192 VTSLEGLGE
-201 IHPITLLMPTPSPET
+201 IHPITLLASTPSSEVQAERVEEDT
-216 EGETAVED
+216 LETA
-224 TKGVEQEKM
+224 QEK
-233 EAVVVQSSSNPVS
+233 
-246 QIEPEEEEKV
+246 PEESTEL
-256 EVVAEQ
+256 AS
-262 TLSDPTPQTILGE
+262 SDPTPQVERE
-275 EEKVE
+275 EEQKVE
-280 APAVQTSSD
+280 APTIQTSSD
-289 PVSQIES
+289 S
-296 EEEEKVEVVAEQTLS
+296 
-311 DPTPQAEREE
+311 TPQVEREE
-321 EEKVEAPAV
+321 EQKVEAPTI
-330 QTSPDSISLTES
+330 QTSSDSTPQVER
-342 EEEEKEEAPAEATT
+342 EEEQKVEAPAEATT
-356 PVIPPVPSVYI
+356 PVIPPVSSVSV
-367 TAPTAT
+367 TAPKAT

-448 SSGIASDTLASTPTP
+448 SIGTASDTLASTPAP
-463 APPKASKAQPTS
+463 APPSTSKVQPTS
-475 SEEAE
+475 SEETE
-480 VVRIQAGDRLTRF
+480 VVHIQAGDRLTRF

-504 VYIYEENRGRIK
+504 VYIYEENRSRIK

>member
-1 MLQEELWTVRL
+1 MRL

-60 LAQLPDGS
+60 LAQLPDGT

-73 PRLSLDMR
+73 PRLSLDLR
-81 WEKRGREESAIPL
+81 WERAGRGESAIPL
-94 TFLIEALAN
+94 TFLIEALVN
-103 ATKLRG
+103 STKLRG

-129 AGSVAWPHLGL
+129 AGSVAWPRLGL
-140 FHTVSGDAS
+140 FHTVSRDAS

-172 MFVPIE
+172 MFVPVE
-178 VAHEGQGKDLKIRE
+178 VAHKGQGKDLKIRE
-192 VTSLEVLRE
+192 VTSLEVLGE
-201 IHPITLLMPTPSPET
+201 IHPITLLASTPSSEVQEERVEEDTLERAQEKPEESTELASSDSTPQAELEEEKEAEAPTIQTSSDPTPQAEL
-216 EGETAVED
+216 
-224 TKGVEQEKM
+224 
-233 EAVVVQSSSNPVS
+233 
-246 QIEPEEEEKV
+246 EEEEKV
-256 EVVAEQ
+256 EV
-262 TLSDPTPQTILGE
+262 
-275 EEKVE
+275 
-280 APAVQTSSD
+280 
-289 PVSQIES
+289 
-296 EEEEKVEVVAEQTLS
+296 
-311 DPTPQAEREE
+311 
-321 EEKVEAPAV
+321 PAV
-330 QTSPDSISLTES
+330 QTSPAPISLTES

-356 PVIPPVPSVYI
+356 PVIPPVPSVSV
-367 TAPTAT
+367 TTPTAI
-373 SSPRKSRSGC
+373 SSPRRSRSGC

-401 FLLNNQQKNKNE
+401 FLLNNQQKNKDE

-428 TVIPTSEPREKDSL
+428 TVIPATEPREEDSL
-442 MIQADS
+442 TIQADS
-448 SSGIASDTLASTPTP
+448 SSGTARDTLALTPTP

-504 VYIYEENRGRIK
+504 VYIYEENRSRIK

>member
-12 AKASSLHPSSSQQL
+12 AKASSLHPGSSQQL

-60 LAQLPDGS
+60 LAQLPDGT

-73 PRLSLDMR
+73 PRLSLNLR
-81 WEKRGREESAIPL
+81 WERRGREESAIPL
-94 TFLIEALAN
+94 TFLIEALVN
-103 ATKLRG
+103 ATKLRA
-109 EVIEVW
+109 EAIEVW

-129 AGSVAWPHLGL
+129 AGSVAWPRLGV
-140 FHTVSGDAS
+140 FHTVSRDAS

-155 TFTPLS
+155 TFTTLS

-178 VAHEGQGKDLKIRE
+178 VAHGEQSNDLEIRE
-192 VTSLEVLRE
+192 VTSLEVLGE
-201 IHPITLLMPTPSPET
+201 IHPIILLMPTPSPET

-233 EAVVVQSSSNPVS
+233 EAVVVQSSSDPVS

-256 EVVAEQ
+256 EVVAVQ

-280 APAVQTSSD
+280 APAVQTSPD
-289 PVSQIES
+289 P
-296 EEEEKVEVVAEQTLS
+296 
-311 DPTPQAEREE
+311 
-321 EEKVEAPAV
+321 
-330 QTSPDSISLTES
+330 ISLTES
-342 EEEEKEEAPAEATT
+342 EEEEKVEAPAEATT
-356 PVIPPVPSVYI
+356 PLIPPVPSVSV
-367 TAPTAT
+367 TAPTAI
-373 SSPRKSRSGC
+373 SSPRRPRSGC
-383 YIWLIVAMLLL
+383 YIWLIVAMLLV

-401 FLLNNQQKNKNE
+401 FFLNNQQKNKDE

-428 TVIPTSEPREKDSL
+428 TVIPAIEPREEDSL
-442 MIQADS
+442 TIQADS
-448 SSGIASDTLASTPTP
+448 SSGTARDTLASTPTP

-504 VYIYEENRGRIK
+504 VYIYEENRSRIK

>member
-1 MLQEELWTVRL
+1 MRL

-34 EQRLLLGAEIA
+34 EQRLLLGAEVA

-60 LAQLPDGS
+60 LVQLPDGT

-73 PRLSLDMR
+73 PRLSLDLR
-81 WEKRGREESAIPL
+81 WERAGREESAIPL
-94 TFLIEALAN
+94 TFLIEALVN
-103 ATKLRG
+103 STKLRE

-129 AGSVAWPHLGL
+129 AGSVAWPRLGL

-172 MFVPIE
+172 MFVPVE
-178 VAHEGQGKDLKIRE
+178 VAHGEQSNDLEIRE
-192 VTSLEVLRE
+192 VTSLEVLGE

-233 EAVVVQSSSNPVS
+233 EAVVVQSSSDPVS

-256 EVVAEQ
+256 EVVAVQ

-280 APAVQTSSD
+280 APAVQTSPD
-289 PVSQIES
+289 P
-296 EEEEKVEVVAEQTLS
+296 
-311 DPTPQAEREE
+311 
-321 EEKVEAPAV
+321 
-330 QTSPDSISLTES
+330 ISLTES
-342 EEEEKEEAPAEATT
+342 EEEEKVEASAEATT
-356 PVIPPVPSVYI
+356 PVIPPVSSVSV

-373 SSPRKSRSGC
+373 SSPRRSRSGC

-413 AKPLPSKPTQQTTPT
+413 AKPLPPKPAQQTTPT
-428 TVIPTSEPREKDSL
+428 TVIPTAEPREKDSL
-442 MIQADS
+442 MMQADS
-448 SSGIASDTLASTPTP
+448 SSGTASDTLASTPTP
-463 APPKASKAQPTS
+463 TPLSASKAQPAS
-475 SEEAE
+475 SEETE

-504 VYIYEENRGRIK
+504 VYIYEENRSRIK

>member
-1 MLQEELWTVRL
+1 MRL

-26 WQALAAQI
+26 WQALATQI

-60 LAQLPDGS
+60 LAQLPDGT

-73 PRLSLDMR
+73 PRLSLDLR
-81 WEKRGREESAIPL
+81 WERAGREESAIPL
-94 TFLIEALAN
+94 TFLIEALVN
-103 ATKLRG
+103 STKLRG

-129 AGSVAWPHLGL
+129 AGSVAWPRLGL
-140 FHTVSGDAS
+140 FHTVSRDAS
-149 STSSGY
+149 STSSSY

-172 MFVPIE
+172 MFVPVE

-192 VTSLEVLRE
+192 VTSLEVLGE
-201 IHPITLLMPTPSPET
+201 IHPITVLASTPSSEVQA
-216 EGETAVED
+216 ERVEED
-224 TKGVEQEKM
+224 TLERAQEKP
-233 EAVVVQSSSNPVS
+233 EESTELASSDSTP
-246 QIEPEEEEKV
+246 QAELEEEK
-256 EVVAEQ
+256 E
-262 TLSDPTPQTILGE
+262 
-275 EEKVE
+275 VE
-280 APAVQTSSD
+280 APTIQAS
-289 PVSQIES
+289 
-296 EEEEKVEVVAEQTLS
+296 S
-311 DPTPQAEREE
+311 DPTPQAELE
-321 EEKVEAPAV
+321 EEKEVEAPAV
-330 QTSPDSISLTES
+330 QTSPDPISLTES

-356 PVIPPVPSVYI
+356 PVIPPVSSVSV
-367 TAPTAT
+367 TTPTAI
-373 SSPRKSRSGC
+373 SSPRRSRSGC

-413 AKPLPSKPTQQTTPT
+413 AKPLPPKPTQQTTPT

-448 SSGIASDTLASTPTP
+448 SSGTTSDTLASTPTP

-504 VYIYEENRGRIK
+504 VYIYEENRSRIK

-542 NSVNK
+542 NSVNR

>member
-26 WQALAAQI
+26 WQALTAQI

-60 LAQLPDGS
+60 LAQLPDGT

-73 PRLSLDMR
+73 PRLSLDLR
-81 WEKRGREESAIPL
+81 WERRGREESAIPL
-94 TFLIEALAN
+94 TFLIEALVN
-103 ATKLRG
+103 TTKLRG

-115 LKAIPILWE
+115 LKAIPTLWE
-124 ELMRE
+124 ELMQE
-129 AGSVAWPHLGL
+129 AGSVAWPRLGL

-172 MFVPIE
+172 MFVPVE

-192 VTSLEVLRE
+192 VTSLEVLGE
-201 IHPITLLMPTPSPET
+201 IHPITLLASTPSSEVQA
-216 EGETAVED
+216 ERVEED
-224 TKGVEQEKM
+224 TLERAQEKP
-233 EAVVVQSSSNPVS
+233 EESTEIASSDSTP
-246 QIEPEEEEKV
+246 QAKLEEEK
-256 EVVAEQ
+256 EA
-262 TLSDPTPQTILGE
+262 
-275 EEKVE
+275 E
-280 APAVQTSSD
+280 APTIQTSPAPISL
-289 PVSQIES
+289 
-296 EEEEKVEVVAEQTLS
+296 T
-311 DPTPQAEREE
+311 EREE
-321 EEKVEAPAV
+321 EEKEEAPTV
-330 QTSPDSISLTES
+330 QTSPAPISLTES
-342 EEEEKEEAPAEATT
+342 EEEEKVEAPAEATT
-356 PVIPPVPSVYI
+356 PVIPPVPSVSV
-367 TAPTAT
+367 TTPTAI
-373 SSPRKSRSGC
+373 SSPRRSRSGC
-383 YIWLIVAMLLL
+383 YIWLIVVMLLL
-394 IGAILVI
+394 IGVILVI
-401 FLLNNQQKNKNE
+401 FLLNNQQKNKDE
-413 AKPLPSKPTQQTTPT
+413 AKPLPPKPAQQTTPT
-428 TVIPTSEPREKDSL
+428 TVIPTAEPREKDSL
-442 MIQADS
+442 MMQADS
-448 SSGIASDTLASTPTP
+448 SSGTASDTLASTPTP
-463 APPKASKAQPTS
+463 TPLSASKAQPAS
-475 SEEAE
+475 SEETE

-504 VYIYEENRGRIK
+504 VYIYEENRSRIK

-542 NSVNK
+542 NSVNR

>member
-1 MLQEELWTVRL
+1 MRL

-26 WQALAAQI
+26 WQALTAQI

-60 LAQLPDGS
+60 LAQLPDGT

-73 PRLSLDMR
+73 PRLSLDLR
-81 WEKRGREESAIPL
+81 WERAGREESAIPL
-94 TFLIEALAN
+94 TFLIEALVN
-103 ATKLRG
+103 STKLRG

-129 AGSVAWPHLGL
+129 AGSVAWPRLGL
-140 FHTVSGDAS
+140 FHTVSRDAS

-172 MFVPIE
+172 MFVPVE

-192 VTSLEVLRE
+192 VTSLEGLGE

-233 EAVVVQSSSNPVS
+233 EAVVVQSSSDPVS

-289 PVSQIES
+289 P
-296 EEEEKVEVVAEQTLS
+296 
-311 DPTPQAEREE
+311 
-321 EEKVEAPAV
+321 
-330 QTSPDSISLTES
+330 ISLTES
-342 EEEEKEEAPAEATT
+342 EEEEKVEAPAEATT
-356 PVIPPVPSVYI
+356 PVIPPVSSVSV
-367 TAPTAT
+367 TTPTAT

-428 TVIPTSEPREKDSL
+428 TVIPATEPREEDSL
-442 MIQADS
+442 TIQADS
-448 SSGIASDTLASTPTP
+448 SSGTARDTLASTPTP
-463 APPKASKAQPTS
+463 TPLSASKAQPTS

-504 VYIYEENRGRIK
+504 VYIYEENRSRIK

>member
-1 MLQEELWTVRL
+1 MRL

-60 LAQLPDGS
+60 LAQLPDGT

-73 PRLSLDMR
+73 PRLSLDLR
-81 WEKRGREESAIPL
+81 WERAGREESAIPL
-94 TFLIEALAN
+94 TFLIEALVN
-103 ATKLRG
+103 STKLRG

-172 MFVPIE
+172 MFVPVE

-192 VTSLEVLRE
+192 VTSLEVLGE
-201 IHPITLLMPTPSPET
+201 IHPITLLASTPSSEVQA
-216 EGETAVED
+216 ERVEED
-224 TKGVEQEKM
+224 TLERAQEKP
-233 EAVVVQSSSNPVS
+233 EESTELASSDSTP
-246 QIEPEEEEKV
+246 QAEREEEEK
-256 EVVAEQ
+256 E
-262 TLSDPTPQTILGE
+262 
-275 EEKVE
+275 E
-280 APAVQTSSD
+280 APTIQTSSD
-289 PVSQIES
+289 PTLQIE
-296 EEEEKVEVVAEQTLS
+296 L
-311 DPTPQAEREE
+311 EE

-330 QTSPDSISLTES
+330 QTSPDPISLTES
-342 EEEEKEEAPAEATT
+342 EEEEKEEAPTEATT
-356 PVIPPVPSVYI
+356 PVIPPVPSVSV
-367 TAPTAT
+367 TAPTTT

-428 TVIPTSEPREKDSL
+428 TVIPTAEPREKDSL
-442 MIQADS
+442 MMQADS
-448 SSGIASDTLASTPTP
+448 SSGTASDTLASTPTP

-504 VYIYEENRGRIK
+504 VYIYEENRSRIK

-542 NSVNK
+542 NSVNR

>member
-1 MLQEELWTVRL
+1 MRL

-60 LAQLPDGS
+60 LAQLPDGT

-73 PRLSLDMR
+73 PRLSLDLR
-81 WEKRGREESAIPL
+81 WERAGREESAIPL
-94 TFLIEALAN
+94 TFLIEALVN
-103 ATKLRG
+103 STKLRA
-109 EVIEVW
+109 EVIQVW

-129 AGSVAWPHLGL
+129 AGSVAWPRLGL
-140 FHTVSGDAS
+140 FHTVSGNAS

-172 MFVPIE
+172 MFVPVE
-178 VAHEGQGKDLKIRE
+178 VAHGEQSNDLEIRE
-192 VTSLEVLRE
+192 VTSLEVLGE
-201 IHPITLLMPTPSPET
+201 IHPITLLMPTPFPET

-233 EAVVVQSSSNPVS
+233 EAVVVQSSSDPVS

-256 EVVAEQ
+256 EA
-262 TLSDPTPQTILGE
+262 PTIQ
-275 EEKVE
+275 
-280 APAVQTSSD
+280 AS
-289 PVSQIES
+289 
-296 EEEEKVEVVAEQTLS
+296 S
-311 DPTPQAEREE
+311 DPTPQAELE
-321 EEKVEAPAV
+321 EEKEVEAPAV
-330 QTSPDSISLTES
+330 QTSPDPISLTES
-342 EEEEKEEAPAEATT
+342 EEEEKVEAPAEATT
-356 PVIPPVPSVYI
+356 PVIPPVPSVSV
-367 TAPTAT
+367 TTPTAT

-413 AKPLPSKPTQQTTPT
+413 AKPLPPKPAQQTTPT
-428 TVIPTSEPREKDSL
+428 TVIPTAEPREKDSL

-448 SSGIASDTLASTPTP
+448 SSGTASDALASTPAP
-463 APPKASKAQPTS
+463 APPSASKAQPAS
-475 SEEAE
+475 SEETE

-504 VYIYEENRGRIK
+504 VYIYEENRSRIK

>member
-26 WQALAAQI
+26 WQALTAQI

-73 PRLSLDMR
+73 PRLSLDLR

-94 TFLIEALAN
+94 TFLIEALVN
-103 ATKLRG
+103 STKLRG

-129 AGSVAWPHLGL
+129 AGSVAWPRLGL
-140 FHTVSGDAS
+140 FHTVSGNAS

-172 MFVPIE
+172 MFVPVE

-192 VTSLEVLRE
+192 VTSLEVLGE
-201 IHPITLLMPTPSPET
+201 IHPITLLASTPSSEVQ
-216 EGETAVED
+216 EERVEED
-224 TKGVEQEKM
+224 TLERAQEK
-233 EAVVVQSSSNPVS
+233 
-246 QIEPEEEEKV
+246 PEESTEL
-256 EVVAEQ
+256 A
-262 TLSDPTPQTILGE
+262 
-275 EEKVE
+275 
-280 APAVQTSSD
+280 SSD
-289 PVSQIES
+289 S
-296 EEEEKVEVVAEQTLS
+296 
-311 DPTPQAEREE
+311 TPQAELE
-321 EEKVEAPAV
+321 EEKEVEAPTIQASSDPTLQAELEEEKEVEVPAV
-330 QTSPDSISLTES
+330 QTSPAPISLTES

-356 PVIPPVPSVYI
+356 PIIPPVPSVSVTTR
-367 TAPTAT
+367 TAI
-373 SSPRKSRSGC
+373 SSPRRSRSGC
-383 YIWLIVAMLLL
+383 YIWLFVAMLLV

-401 FLLNNQQKNKNE
+401 FFLNNQQKNKDE

-428 TVIPTSEPREKDSL
+428 TVIPATEPREEDSL
-442 MIQADS
+442 TIQADS
-448 SSGIASDTLASTPTP
+448 SSGTASDTLASTPTP
-463 APPKASKAQPTS
+463 APPKASKAQPAS
-475 SEEAE
+475 SEETE

-504 VYIYEENRGRIK
+504 VYIYEENRSRIK

-542 NSVNK
+542 NSVNR